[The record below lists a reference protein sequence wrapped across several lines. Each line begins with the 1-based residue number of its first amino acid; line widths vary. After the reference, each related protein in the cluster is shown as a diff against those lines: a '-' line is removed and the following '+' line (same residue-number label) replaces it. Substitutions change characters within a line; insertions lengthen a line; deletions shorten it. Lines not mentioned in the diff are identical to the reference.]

1 MEKKTKNRKRGTGGD
16 PSRCLKKTS
25 PREEEPKEERSPAP
39 GAGERL
45 GGAGK
50 DAQNEMEEFLAP
62 KEVNTGMDVLP
73 DAGFS
78 ETAGEVSLAS
88 LDGLAA

>member
-1 MEKKTKNRKRGTGGD
+1 MPQED
-16 PSRCLKKTS
+16 S
-25 PREEEPKEERSPAP
+25 PGEEHKEERSPAP
-39 GAGERL
+39 GAGKRL
-45 GGAGK
+45 DGAGK
-50 DAQNEMEEFLAP
+50 EAQNEMDEFLAP